1 MCLLKQRFTCGADL
15 FGVAR
20 CKQLELMRKVSS
32 RILFWLL
39 IFLVEVDNASECFK
53 KYMDE
58 VEAIV
63 FLAVSCSHGIF
74 EFSLTSAKGTTS
86 VTNIEVAYLASLT
99 TFKNQQEMFP
109 AL

>member
-1 MCLLKQRFTCGADL
+1 
-15 FGVAR
+15 
-20 CKQLELMRKVSS
+20 
-32 RILFWLL
+32 
-39 IFLVEVDNASECFK
+39 
-53 KYMDE
+53 MDE